1 MKRKKI
7 LIINPGALFPKVMAF
22 QDRVINMTKC
32 LNEKHDVDIICLY
45 TTVKERK
52 YNQEYLAEICNRF
65 YLIKKP
71 NNIFIKRKLWGILRF
86 ILHKV
91 ILIPKEMIY
100 PNWPSVRK
108 NILNIIRK
116 NQYNIIQIETWWQSS
131 LFKYVSPEI
140 LKVVDTHDVMY
151 EKRECERQY
160 LKNNRLTKRDKKFL
174 NKYKELELKNTS
186 MADTIIS
193 ISPLDETVFK
203 EHFPEKHHLM
213 IPTGQDLAYFLNYLN
228 INTNKTILFY
238 GSMGG
243 EQNVI
248 AFWRLYNNILP
259 EIKKENP
266 SVKLIVLGATP
277 PKEIINLDKGNSI
290 IITGYVE
297 DVREYIS
304 KSSVMILPLVTGGG
318 FRSRIIDVMAMGVPV
333 IGTHNALDSIEMT
346 NCVHGYITDN
356 DDEMVKHAI
365 ELLNNHNLRNKMS
378 EECIKFV
385 SEKYTIE
392 ATYGKLSKYYS
403 EL

>member
-1 MKRKKI
+1 MSRKKI

-32 LNEKHDVDIICLY
+32 LNEKHNVDIICLY

-71 NNIFIKRKLWGILRF
+71 NNTFIKRKLWGILIF

-91 ILIPKEMIY
+91 TLIPKEMIY

-116 NQYNIIQIETWWQSS
+116 NQYDIIQIETWWQCP
-131 LFKYVSPEI
+131 LFNYVSGDV
-140 LKVVDTHDVMY
+140 LKVIDTHDVMY

-160 LKNNRLTKRDKKFL
+160 LKNNRLTKRDKRFL

-203 EHFPEKHHLM
+203 EYFPKKHHLM
-213 IPTGQDLAYFLNYLN
+213 IPIGQDLAHFLNYPN

-243 EQNVI
+243 EQNII

-259 EIKKENP
+259 EIKKEIP
-266 SVKLIVLGATP
+266 EVKLIVLGANP
-277 PKEIINLDKGNSI
+277 PKKIKNLDNGISI

-304 KSSVMILPLVTGGG
+304 KSSVMILPLETGGG
-318 FRSRIIDVMAMGVPV
+318 FRSRIVEVIATGIPV
-333 IGTHNALDSIEMT
+333 IGTHNALDNTEML
-346 NCVHGYITDN
+346 NGIHGFITDS
-356 DDEMVKHAI
+356 DKKMAKYAI
-365 ELLNNHNLRNKMS
+365 KLLNDFKLRNQMS
-378 EECIKFV
+378 EECRKFV